1 MHKSSAN
8 ELKTPLLME
17 SESNSESGSVHGASL
32 ASAASSTNSV
42 APLLPPESSAAAA
55 RERAER
61 LRRRSP
67 PPGVELVNAA
77 PAADGG
83 DDESDGDDGAPP
95 LDLGKLVVSLA
106 TPLLVTFLLVLYLD
120 AALAEGTSGMRGAL
134 SGMMVYTEDAAD
146 DAATIAWGVA
156 ENAGAVALWI
166 CMVTWLMY
174 CLYKHRCYRVI
185 YGWLVLSVAMLLG
198 GTGGWVARL
207 LLEKYEI
214 PLDWPSACAAAA
226 AQIVASRP
234 RAQFSQVR
242 RRRAAA
248 RRARRYFL
256 LWNFSAV
263 GTITVFWSSPILG
276 LGKEAPVWLA
286 RCYMVVVSALLGWS
300 LTKLPEWTTWAV
312 LIALAFWDVLAVGCA
327 SGPLRKMVDLAQE
340 RDEPIPGL
348 IYPGEGIQL
357 GLGDFIFYSMLVGRA
372 AMSGTA
378 AFVCCTIAVLS
389 GLGGTLALLALTR
402 HALPALPISIAL
414 GAVVYFTTT
423 AAVSPFARAALGHG
437 LVV

>member
-67 PPGVELVNAA
+67 PPGVELVSAA

-226 AQIVASRP
+226 AQLVGDRD
-234 RAQFSQVR
+234 AQFSRVR

>member
-1 MHKSSAN
+1 MHKSTSS
-8 ELKTPLLME
+8 ELKTPLLMPDTD
-17 SESNSESGSVHGASL
+17 SEGSVHGASL

-42 APLLPPESSAAAA
+42 APLLPPESSSSVA

-67 PPGVELVNAA
+67 PPGVEMVNAA

-226 AQIVASRP
+226 AQLVARRP
-234 RAQFSQVR
+234 RNSRKSADAAPPPAARAGTFCCGTFRRWARSPSSGRARSSAWGR
-242 RRRAAA
+242 RRPCGWRAATWWSCP
-248 RRARRYFL
+248 RC
-256 LWNFSAV
+256 SA
-263 GTITVFWSSPILG
+263 
-276 LGKEAPVWLA
+276 
-286 RCYMVVVSALLGWS
+286 
-300 LTKLPEWTTWAV
+300 
-312 LIALAFWDVLAVGCA
+312 
-327 SGPLRKMVDLAQE
+327 
-340 RDEPIPGL
+340 
-348 IYPGEGIQL
+348 
-357 GLGDFIFYSMLVGRA
+357 GR
-372 AMSGTA
+372 
-378 AFVCCTIAVLS
+378 
-389 GLGGTLALLALTR
+389 
-402 HALPALPISIAL
+402 
-414 GAVVYFTTT
+414 
-423 AAVSPFARAALGHG
+423 
-437 LVV
+437 

>member
-1 MHKSSAN
+1 MHQSPAN
-8 ELKTPLLME
+8 ELKTPLLMPDTD
-17 SESNSESGSVHGASL
+17 SEGSVHGASL

-166 CMVTWLMY
+166 CAVTWLMY

-226 AQIVASRP
+226 AQLVASRP
-234 RAQFSQVR
+234 RAILAPPPTPR
-242 RRRAAA
+242 RRPPRAQVLFAVELFGGGHDHRLLVEPDPRPGEGGARVAGALLHGGGVRAARLVAHEAAGVDDVGRADRPRVLGRPRRRLRLGPAAEDGRPRAGA
-248 RRARRYFL
+248 RRADPG
-256 LWNFSAV
+256 AD
-263 GTITVFWSSPILG
+263 
-276 LGKEAPVWLA
+276 
-286 RCYMVVVSALLGWS
+286 
-300 LTKLPEWTTWAV
+300 LP
-312 LIALAFWDVLAVGCA
+312 G
-327 SGPLRKMVDLAQE
+327 
-340 RDEPIPGL
+340 
-348 IYPGEGIQL
+348 
-357 GLGDFIFYSMLVGRA
+357 
-372 AMSGTA
+372 
-378 AFVCCTIAVLS
+378 
-389 GLGGTLALLALTR
+389 
-402 HALPALPISIAL
+402 
-414 GAVVYFTTT
+414 
-423 AAVSPFARAALGHG
+423 
-437 LVV
+437 